1 MRSSDPGIHA
11 RYVAERPGSAGL
23 WTGSGMA
30 LQNLLIAYILNQEPN
45 RARNYLQQCG
55 EDGIT
60 NNQTDRV
67 LEVSTI
73 LSRP

>member
-1 MRSSDPGIHA
+1 MRPSDPGIHA
-11 RYVAERPGSAGL
+11 RYMAEWPGSAGF

-55 EDGIT
+55 EYWIT

-67 LEVSTI
+67 LEV
-73 LSRP
+73 